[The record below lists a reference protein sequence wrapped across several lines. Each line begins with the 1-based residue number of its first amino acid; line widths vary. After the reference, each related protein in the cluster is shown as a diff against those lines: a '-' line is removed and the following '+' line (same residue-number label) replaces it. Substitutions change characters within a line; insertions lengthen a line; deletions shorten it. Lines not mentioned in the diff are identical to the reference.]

1 MKFTAL
7 PLEQNAVTCRTAVID
22 FLALLLYEK
31 PAPETV
37 HPVYY
42 TRSQAANAKQTKSI
56 ITSDLAAQHT
66 GAKYNFYGLYGQS
79 IPQYTTHQ
87 RMPEAAR
94 LLNGTRLSV
103 IEAAG
108 RVGYVDRSKLAAAF
122 RREFA
127 CMLLKCRRK
136 KSVSSVG

>member
-1 MKFTAL
+1 M
-7 PLEQNAVTCRTAVID
+7 
-22 FLALLLYEK
+22 
-31 PAPETV
+31 
-37 HPVYY
+37 H
-42 TRSQAANAKQTKSI
+42 
-56 ITSDLAAQHT
+56 HT
-66 GAKYNFYGLYGQS
+66 GVKYNFYDLCGQS

-103 IEAAG
+103 IEEAG
-108 RVGYVDRSKLAAAF
+108 RVGYVNRNKFATAF

-127 CMLLKCRRK
+127 CTLLVYRRK

>member
-1 MKFTAL
+1 M
-7 PLEQNAVTCRTAVID
+7 
-22 FLALLLYEK
+22 
-31 PAPETV
+31 
-37 HPVYY
+37 
-42 TRSQAANAKQTKSI
+42 
-56 ITSDLAAQHT
+56 QHT
-66 GAKYNFYGLYGQS
+66 GVKYYFYGLCGQS

-94 LLNGTRLSV
+94 LPNGTRLSL

-108 RVGYVDRSKLAAAF
+108 RVGYVNRSRFAAAF

>member
-1 MKFTAL
+1 M
-7 PLEQNAVTCRTAVID
+7 
-22 FLALLLYEK
+22 
-31 PAPETV
+31 
-37 HPVYY
+37 
-42 TRSQAANAKQTKSI
+42 
-56 ITSDLAAQHT
+56 QHT
-66 GAKYNFYGLYGQS
+66 GVKYNLYGLYGQS

-94 LLNGTRLSV
+94 LPNGTRLSV

-108 RVGYVDRSKLAAAF
+108 RVGYVNRSKFAAAF

-127 CMLLKCRRK
+127 CTLLVYRRK